1 MVVGHFPAMDSGAT
15 GFCCWSGGRWGSRCR
30 GIAEEERR
38 LSMNEEP
45 NKTYTIGNTVELTV
59 KFAENDSDHTGP
71 CMKTFDA
78 DDVFWLVRFSQQN
91 DAVLTFRDNMGY
103 YELERRSLTPKRIDN
118 WARYLHVT
126 GVVGERAS
134 GLLGA
139 GVSEGYVLDT
149 TTIHGVYYSS
159 NQGITIDVDPA
170 AKLVPDPNVGLNKI
184 LELLNKKG

>member
-1 MVVGHFPAMDSGAT
+1 MVVGHFPAMDSGAAAL
-15 GFCCWSGGRWGSRCR
+15 CCWSVDRWYIHCR
-30 GIAEEERR
+30 GIAEDERR

-45 NKTYTIGNTVELTV
+45 NKTYTIGDTVELTV
-59 KFAENDSDHTGP
+59 KFAENDFDHTGP
-71 CMKTFDA
+71 CMKTFDV

-91 DAVLTFRDNMGY
+91 YAVLTFRYKMES
-103 YELERRSLTPKRIDN
+103 YELQRRSLTPGKYGN

-126 GVVGERAS
+126 GVVGERSS

-139 GVSEGYVLDT
+139 GVSEGYALDS

-159 NQGITIDVDPA
+159 MNGSTIHENA
-170 AKLVPDPNVGLNKI
+170 NAKLVRDLSVDMDKI